1 MANSASSNSADIDVI
16 GSSRTT
22 PDNDNMLR
30 NTEDES
36 DEEIQKQLRTER
48 IRRRNRIILFLF
60 LASVIIFG
68 IIDSLTTKYIS
79 SALSSLYHWVDSY
92 PLPGA
97 FVLTFVVLV
106 ATLAF
111 IPGALLTIGC
121 GAVFGMSLGL
131 GKGVAV
137 GSVVVFVGA
146 SLGSVASFIMGRYLL
161 RDCVGKWVERYSLF
175 KAVDKAMK
183 KKGFRIFFLLRLSP
197 IIPFNALNYMAGMT
211 AVTFRDYTLA
221 LIGLLPGTVLYVF
234 VGASAGNI
242 MHDDD
247 SESINITKGARTAS
261 IVGGIVVGILGI
273 VAVSYYAKK
282 ELNHIIVEQE
292 LERQEQEDLEQQEV
306 LANCNDEGI
315 SSTELSDQQTI

>member
-1 MANSASSNSADIDVI
+1 V
-16 GSSRTT
+16 
-22 PDNDNMLR
+22 
-30 NTEDES
+30 
-36 DEEIQKQLRTER
+36 
-48 IRRRNRIILFLF
+48 
-60 LASVIIFG
+60 
-68 IIDSLTTKYIS
+68 SLTNALYFVAFCCHGEKIS
-79 SALSSLYHWVDSY
+79 IINLSHSEALILQSS
-92 PLPGA
+92 
-97 FVLTFVVLV
+97 
-106 ATLAF
+106 
-111 IPGALLTIGC
+111 I
-121 GAVFGMSLGL
+121 
-131 GKGVAV
+131 
-137 GSVVVFVGA
+137 
-146 SLGSVASFIMGRYLL
+146 
-161 RDCVGKWVERYSLF
+161 
-175 KAVDKAMK
+175 KAMK